1 MEWPR
6 WHSLPVSEPGWG
18 WRRWGSGFKETPW
31 LPRGWGQRVGD
42 AGPAGPPQKGEVPFL
57 SPSSACRAS
66 APTSKS
72 CRHRQPRLA
81 ASLEDSHF
89 WKSLLCH
96 RSSRPSA
103 AHPWGPSGSA
113 HLPRT
118 RLPTFRMVPLPTG
131 RTRPAHRAMARPPPR
146 AWAHPGARRN
156 EVRFEDFP
164 LRRRSNPALEL
175 NKIC

>member
-1 MEWPR
+1 MGGTWWETQQKHRVTGVPVQGVASVDRCRVGGPRCKGRCPCPHTSELAGASEAVEPEEETLAQWSVEWPR

-18 WRRWGSGFKETPW
+18 WRRWGSGFKEIPW

-96 RSSRPSA
+96 
-103 AHPWGPSGSA
+103 
-113 HLPRT
+113 
-118 RLPTFRMVPLPTG
+118 
-131 RTRPAHRAMARPPPR
+131 
-146 AWAHPGARRN
+146 
-156 EVRFEDFP
+156 
-164 LRRRSNPALEL
+164 
-175 NKIC
+175 

>member
-1 MEWPR
+1 MAMTWSR
-6 WHSLPVSEPGWG
+6 WHSLPVSELGWS
-18 WRRWGSGFKETPW
+18 WRRWGSGFKEILW

-72 CRHRQPRLA
+72 CRHPRPLLA

-89 WKSLLCH
+89 WKSLLSH

-103 AHPWGPSGSA
+103 AYPWGPSGSA

-118 RLPTFRMVPLPTG
+118 WLPTFRMVPLPTEG
-131 RTRPAHRAMARPPPR
+131 PGLHTGPCPPPPPPQGLGTP
-146 AWAHPGARRN
+146 WSK
-156 EVRFEDFP
+156 EE
-164 LRRRSNPALEL
+164 
-175 NKIC
+175 